1 MHKIFRK
8 RSMKI
13 NSAHHQA
20 VGNLAPMLR
29 ATAHTRDGI
38 VEAIELNEAE
48 AQTGPFL
55 LGMQFHPERLWER
68 YPNFSSRSAFISL
81 PPRSDARSVC
91 AGDHYWRSI
100 HRCISHATVA
110 AKIHRRHIRESS
122 RRPRYPRMVR
132 SRDKHQSP
140 AAVRVS
146 ASAALPISCTL
157 STR

>member
-68 YPNFSSRSAFISL
+68 YPNFSSRSAFIK
-81 PPRSDARSVC
+81 PAAPRSDARSVC

-100 HRCISHATVA
+100 RGVFPTQRSPPKFTAGTFENQA
-110 AKIHRRHIRESS
+110 AAA
-122 RRPRYPRMVR
+122 M
-132 SRDKHQSP
+132 SRDNSVLAISINRP
-140 AAVRVS
+140 AAVQVS
-146 ASAALPISCTL
+146 ASAALPISRT
-157 STR
+157 